1 MNKFSDY
8 PMGPNGSN
16 DHFSPIHNGCAIT
29 GSTMSAGVLATSAGV
44 LATSAGVLATSAGVL
59 ATSSSSLEFG
69 PVFNGSR
76 TMNVSDVNINGISL
90 KETLQKIEQRLNILA
105 PNKELEAQWEE
116 LQELGEKYRKLE
128 KELESYNKVWEIL
141 STDK

>member
-1 MNKFSDY
+1 
-8 PMGPNGSN
+8 
-16 DHFSPIHNGCAIT
+16 
-29 GSTMSAGVLATSAGV
+29 MSAGVLS
-44 LATSAGVLATSAGVL
+44 
-59 ATSSSSLEFG
+59 TSSSSLEFG
-69 PVFNGSR
+69 PVFNGSNTLR
-76 TMNVSDVNINGISL
+76 TINVSDVNINGISL
-90 KETLQKIEQRLNILA
+90 RETLQKIEQRLNILA

>member
-1 MNKFSDY
+1 MNKLGKY
-8 PMGPNGSN
+8 TIGPNESN
-16 DHFSPIHNGCAIT
+16 DHFSPIHGCALT
-29 GSTMSAGVLATSAGV
+29 GSIMSAGVLS
-44 LATSAGVLATSAGVL
+44 
-59 ATSSSSLEFG
+59 TSSSPLSIHAVNNL
-69 PVFNGSR
+69 S
-76 TMNVSDVNINGISL
+76 TMNVSDININGISL

>member
-1 MNKFSDY
+1 MNKLGKY
-8 PMGPNGSN
+8 TIVPNESN
-16 DHFSPIHNGCAIT
+16 DHFSPIHGCAIT
-29 GSTMSAGVLATSAGV
+29 GSTMSAGVLS
-44 LATSAGVLATSAGVL
+44 
-59 ATSSSSLEFG
+59 TSSSSLEFG
-69 PVFNGSR
+69 PLFNGSTKLG

-90 KETLQKIEQRLNILA
+90 RETLQKIEQRLNILA

>member
-1 MNKFSDY
+1 MNKLGKYTIGPTGSDEHLL
-8 PMGPNGSN
+8 SV
-16 DHFSPIHNGCAIT
+16 HNGCAIT
-29 GSTMSAGVLATSAGV
+29 GSIVNAGVVTTSASPLSIHAV
-44 LATSAGVLATSAGVL
+44 NNLDTINA
-59 ATSSSSLEFG
+59 
-69 PVFNGSR
+69 R
-76 TMNVSDVNINGISL
+76 DININGISL

-116 LQELGEKYRKLE
+116 LKELGEKYRKLE

>member
-1 MNKFSDY
+1 MNQIQSFYEKQNKMNNS
-8 PMGPNGSN
+8 S
-16 DHFSPIHNGCAIT
+16 CTIT
-29 GSTMSAGVLATSAGV
+29 GSTLSAGVLS
-44 LATSAGVLATSAGVL
+44 
-59 ATSSSSLEFG
+59 TSSSPSSINCNNL
-69 PVFNGSR
+69 S
-76 TMNVSDVNINGISL
+76 TINVSDVNINGISL
-90 KETLQKIEQRLNILA
+90 RETLQKIEQRLNILA